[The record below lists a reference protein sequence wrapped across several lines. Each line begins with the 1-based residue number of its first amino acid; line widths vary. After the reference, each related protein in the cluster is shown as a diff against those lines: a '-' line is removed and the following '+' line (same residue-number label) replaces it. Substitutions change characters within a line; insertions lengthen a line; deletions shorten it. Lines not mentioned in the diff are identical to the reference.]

1 MRLVNPAAHQSLL
14 AQLRELYGYCTPQ
27 RRRQL
32 FVLVALMLAGAV
44 AELATIG
51 SLLPFLSL
59 LAGVEQPAGLPSAA
73 RVLRALGASTPR
85 EEVWVAASLFTAIA
99 LVAAAIRVALTW
111 STQRFSARLGI
122 ELSVDVQRRI
132 LAQPY
137 PYHLTHNSSQALAAM
152 DQVESLV
159 IHVVLQLIYAFAAG
173 LISLVIIGALVYVQP
188 LTALIAAAAF
198 SLIYLAV
205 SASTQAPLS
214 RNSRLIAKTYEER
227 VAVVQESIG
236 AIRDVI
242 IDGAQQVYL
251 RTYARVAGR
260 YSGATAMTSFIA
272 AAPRFLVEAAG
283 MAVIAIV
290 AVLIANREGGLA
302 HALPLL
308 GAVALG
314 AQRMLPLLQQVY
326 HGWASVSGH
335 RSSVTEVLELLRLP
349 DSVKR
354 DGAALADPLPLR
366 DRIWITKVSFAYPG
380 SRSTVL
386 EDVSL
391 EIPAGSIVGI
401 VGRTGSGKSTLA
413 DLVMGLIEPSTG
425 EIAVDGVR
433 LKGAERVRWHRSI
446 AHVPQS
452 VFLGDTTIARN
463 IAFGVEPED
472 IDHKRVRA
480 AGEIAQLND
489 FVSSLPSGYDTTV
502 GERGIRLS
510 GGQRQR
516 LGIARAIYKQAPV
529 LVLDE
534 ATSALDDATQA
545 AVMDSLAALSEEG
558 STIIIIAHRLS
569 TLDRCSL
576 LVRLEG
582 GRVATVR
589 SEAVQVRG
597 AKRVPRLSG

>member
-1 MRLVNPAAHQSLL
+1 VSPASRQSLL
-14 AQLRELYGYCTPQ
+14 AQLRELYLYCSPQ
-27 RRRQL
+27 RRRDL
-32 FVLVALMLAGAV
+32 FVLIALMLAGAV

-73 RVLRALGASTPR
+73 TLLTALGATTPR
-85 EEVWVAASLFTAIA
+85 EQVWLAASLFTAIA
-99 LVAAAIRVALTW
+99 LVAAAIRVALNW
-111 STQRFSARLGI
+111 STQRFTARLAI

-159 IHVVLQLIYAFAAG
+159 VHVVLQLIYAFAAA
-173 LISLVIIGALVYVQP
+173 LISLAIIAALIYVQP

-205 SASTQAPLS
+205 LASTQAPLS

-251 RTYARVAGR
+251 RSYARVAER

-302 HALPLL
+302 AALPLL

-335 RSSVTEVLELLRLP
+335 RSSVTEVLKLLRLQ
-349 DSVKR
+349 DSIEP
-354 DGAALADPLPLR
+354 AAAAFADPLPLR
-366 DRIWITKVSFAYPG
+366 DRISVRQVSFAYPG

-391 EIPAGSIVGI
+391 EIPAGSVVGI
-401 VGRTGSGKSTLA
+401 IGATGSGKSTLA
-413 DLVMGLIEPSTG
+413 DLVMGLIEPNAG

-463 IAFGVEPED
+463 IAFGVEPEA
-472 IDHKRVRA
+472 IDQERVRA
-480 AGEIAQLND
+480 AAQSAQLSD

-534 ATSALDDATQA
+534 ATSALDEVTQA
-545 AVMDSLAALSEEG
+545 AVVDSLASLSHEG
-558 STIIIIAHRLS
+558 RTIIIVAHRLS
-569 TLDRCSL
+569 TLDRCDL

-589 SEAVQVRG
+589 SEADARRAG
-597 AKRVPRLSG
+597 KRVPRLSG